1 MSEKSGQAQPDPI
14 SNRPMASSRH
24 EAFRGLP
31 IAVTER
37 IFATLPTRHY
47 AAGETLLSESQPNDA
62 LFFIEDGEVGVWKGD
77 PGTKA
82 GLHLATFTR
91 GDCCGEMSALK
102 GQAATASVLAIRP
115 TTVRMLRLA
124 DLPTED
130 GVRAAVT
137 LNLARTLVSRLAQST
152 EMLKTKHE
160 AELRAMRVL
169 ASASSFI
176 TRILI
181 ALSCYMLALPVI
193 AYVTP
198 LLPTNSLI
206 SFLII
211 IVFFWIVLDYT
222 TSQGDTVREFIHLK
236 LDRWPRQIGRGFLWA
251 LLPMGL
257 FLGVKIVIIALHP
270 GQYALWDTQSAFSRE
285 SPPEFVLW
293 LLFAF
298 LYVALSFA
306 QEFIRCAVHGTLDL
320 LNRRDT
326 RPRPWLSIFVSDIV
340 FASLHLHL
348 SPLFAAQAA
357 LAGLFFGLMFWKER
371 SYLAV
376 AVAHS
381 LVGVWAV
388 FIVGV
393 PAS

>member
-1 MSEKSGQAQPDPI
+1 
-14 SNRPMASSRH
+14 MAFSRY

-31 IAVTER
+31 VELTES
-37 IFATLPTRHY
+37 IVSTLPARRY
-47 AAGETLLSESQPNDA
+47 AAGETLLSENQANDA
-62 LFFIEDGEVGVWKGD
+62 LIFIEEGEVSVWKGD
-77 PGTKA
+77 PSA
-82 GLHLATFTR
+82 GAGVRLATFTS
-91 GDCCGEMSALK
+91 GDCCGEMSALN
-102 GQAATASVLAIRP
+102 GQAATATVVAVRP
-115 TTVRMLRLA
+115 TTVRTLRLA
-124 DLPTED
+124 ELPTED

-137 LNLARTLVSRLAQST
+137 LNLAQTLVSRLAHST
-152 EMLKTKHE
+152 ETLKAKHE

-181 ALSCYMLALPVI
+181 ALSCYMFALPVI

-206 SFLII
+206 SFVII
-211 IVFFWIVLDYT
+211 IIFFWIVLDYT
-222 TSQGDTVREFIHLK
+222 KSQGDTVRDFVHLQ
-236 LDRWPRQIGRGFLWA
+236 LDRWPRQVWRGLVWA
-251 LLPMGL
+251 LPPMGL
-257 FLGVKIVIIALHP
+257 FLIVKLVILALHP
-270 GQYALWDTQSAFSRE
+270 GQYALWDPRSAFSRE
-285 SPPEFVLW
+285 SPPAFWLW
-293 LLFAF
+293 LLFAL

-306 QEFIRCAVHGTLDL
+306 QEFIRCAVQGTLDL

-326 RPRPWLSIFVSDIV
+326 HTRPWLSILVSDIV

-357 LAGLFFGLMFWKER
+357 LAGLFFGIVFWKER

-393 PAS
+393 PAA

>member
-1 MSEKSGQAQPDPI
+1 
-14 SNRPMASSRH
+14 MASSRY

-31 IAVTER
+31 VSVTEH
-37 IFATLPTRHY
+37 IFSTLPTRHL
-47 AAGETLLSESQPNDA
+47 AAGETLLSESQTNDA

-77 PGTKA
+77 PGAVA
-82 GLHLATFTR
+82 GVHLATFTS
-91 GDCCGEMSALK
+91 GECCGEMSALN
-102 GQAATASVLAIRP
+102 GQSATASVVAVRP
-115 TTVRMLRLA
+115 TTVRTLRLA

-152 EMLKTKHE
+152 ETLKTKHE

-169 ASASSFI
+169 ASASGFI

-222 TSQGDTVREFIHLK
+222 TSQGATVRDFIHLN
-236 LDRWPRQIGRGFLWA
+236 LDRWPRQLGRGFLWA
-251 LLPMGL
+251 LPPMGL
-257 FLGVKIVIIALHP
+257 FLAVKIVIIALHP
-270 GQYALWDTQSAFSRE
+270 GQYALWDPRSAFSRE
-285 SPPEFVLW
+285 SPPGFWLW

-306 QEFIRCAVHGTLDL
+306 QEFIRCVVQGTLDL
-320 LNRRDT
+320 LNQRGT
-326 RPRPWLSIFVSDIV
+326 RTRPWLSIFVSGIV

-348 SPLFAAQAA
+348 SLLFAVQAA
-357 LAGLFFGLMFWKER
+357 LAGLFFGIVFWKER

-381 LVGVWAV
+381 LVGIWTV
-388 FIVGV
+388 FVVGV